1 MNQRLLHIG
10 MNVRRL
16 REYRSL
22 TQEQLAEKADLRTA
36 TVSDVENGK
45 QNFEIETLIRIAGA
59 LNCYLDISF
68 TLVENI

>member
-1 MNQRLLHIG
+1 MNQRLIHIG
-10 MNVRRL
+10 ANVRRL
-16 REYRSL
+16 REYRQL

-68 TLVENI
+68 MPVENI

>member
-1 MNQRLLHIG
+1 

-22 TQEQLAEKADLRTA
+22 TQDQLAEKADLRTA

-59 LNCYLDISF
+59 LNCYLYIGF
-68 TLVENI
+68 TPVENV

>member
-16 REYRSL
+16 REYRNM
-22 TQEQLAEKADLRTA
+22 TQDQLAEKADLRTA
-36 TVSDVENGK
+36 TISDIENAK

-59 LNCYLDISF
+59 LNFYLDISF
-68 TLVENI
+68 TPIENI

>member
-1 MNQRLLHIG
+1 MNERLIHIG
-10 MNVRRL
+10 KNVRRL

-45 QNFEIETLIRIAGA
+45 QNFEIETLIKIAGA

-68 TLVENI
+68 SPCENI

>member
-1 MNQRLLHIG
+1 MSQRLIHIG

-22 TQEQLAEKADLRTA
+22 TQDQLAEKADLRTA

-68 TLVENI
+68 TPVENV

>member
-10 MNVRRL
+10 MNVRLL
-16 REYRSL
+16 REYRNL

-68 TLVENI
+68 TPVEQV